1 MSDSCDPMDCRPPG
15 FSVHG
20 ISQSRILKWGIFQ
33 TQGSNSCL
41 LHCRSIL
48 LCLSYKGILSMPIT
62 ELLIIVNMHF
72 IAGSLYLFI
81 SITHLSS
88 NTATDPW
95 KPLFYS
101 LQSEP
106 LILSYLFQRNIVT
119 EIFWIK
125 TGKKSFTHGFLIFT
139 ILTIDFFSGVR
150 LEKDKDRERGINKEG
165 KDENAKEGGKLG
177 RCF

>member
-1 MSDSCDPMDCRPPG
+1 MSDSCDSMDCSPPG
-15 FSVHG
+15 SSVHG

-72 IAGSLYLFI
+72 IAGSLHLFI

-125 TGKKSFTHGFLIFT
+125 TGKKSFMTWFLNFYCSDYWFLFQELGWKRT
-139 ILTIDFFSGVR
+139 KT
-150 LEKDKDRERGINKEG
+150 EKEESIKKVKMKMPRKE
-165 KDENAKEGGKLG
+165 EN
-177 RCF
+177 